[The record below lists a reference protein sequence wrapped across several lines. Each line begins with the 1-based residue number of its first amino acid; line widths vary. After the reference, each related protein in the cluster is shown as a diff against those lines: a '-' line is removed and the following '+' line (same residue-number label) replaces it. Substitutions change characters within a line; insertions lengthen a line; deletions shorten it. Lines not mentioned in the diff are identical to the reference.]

1 MFGRCKFR
9 AKQRPFHAKQCTFHA
24 KQCTFHGLS
33 MVCPW
38 SNFLK
43 IWKSQIHTNSY
54 SAQVFPSIFN
64 CGDLYC
70 NFGHLSSRRGQDA
83 KKRPL
88 WVKKHPFCKG
98 RLKNVRGSLG
108 QLEMVPVSKDRRQLA
123 TRHHIGRCRCG
134 FPCALPQ
141 GNPWKSDETL
151 AKKTQIFPKYLARS
165 FGRYQK
171 PSRNHHCLGVIFGEA
186 KPSDISGS
194 FFLLV
199 DRGDDDT
206 VDGSEIR

>member
-1 MFGRCKFR
+1 MVIEKKKTLKNGCFPQHFQRPWKKRTLYQRRFIAERRLFSKCWWRPKKQHFPAFSQKFYFALVRINSHISKNERKNAMFGRCKFR

-108 QLEMVPVSKDRRQLA
+108 FRVPG
-123 TRHHIGRCRCG
+123 IG
-134 FPCALPQ
+134 
-141 GNPWKSDETL
+141 
-151 AKKTQIFPKYLARS
+151 
-165 FGRYQK
+165 
-171 PSRNHHCLGVIFGEA
+171 
-186 KPSDISGS
+186 
-194 FFLLV
+194 
-199 DRGDDDT
+199 
-206 VDGSEIR
+206 